1 VPLIFQPPKSQA
13 GRRVSEPLA
22 VLDVMPTVL
31 DASGLPPL
39 RGAEGRSHW
48 PELSGARPW
57 AVEPLFVERP
67 HYLPGG
73 ERANRAEAHDVG
85 FGLMA
90 GVILADKKYVREPD
104 PSGRTL
110 ERLYDLTQD
119 PAELHDVCA
128 EDPEDRAR
136 LSKLLDGWL
145 EAHPAPAPSDQQPMT
160 PERQRVLEALG
171 YLGKSAPAA
180 KPSEAKPAETA
191 PGTTDDKH
199 KEPLPKAGGGV
210 APR

>member
-1 VPLIFQPPKSQA
+1 
-13 GRRVSEPLA
+13 
-22 VLDVMPTVL
+22 
-31 DASGLPPL
+31 
-39 RGAEGRSHW
+39 
-48 PELSGARPW
+48 
-57 AVEPLFVERP
+57 VEPIFVERP

-73 ERANRAEAHDVG
+73 ERAQRAEAHDVG

-104 PSGRTL
+104 PSGRTI

-119 PAELHDVCA
+119 PAELHDACA

-145 EAHPAPAPSDQQPMT
+145 AAHPAPAPSDQQPMT

-171 YLGKSAPAA
+171 YAGK
-180 KPSEAKPAETA
+180 TA
-191 PGTTDDKH
+191 P
-199 KEPLPKAGGGV
+199 PPKKAADQPPGGE
-210 APR
+210 APH